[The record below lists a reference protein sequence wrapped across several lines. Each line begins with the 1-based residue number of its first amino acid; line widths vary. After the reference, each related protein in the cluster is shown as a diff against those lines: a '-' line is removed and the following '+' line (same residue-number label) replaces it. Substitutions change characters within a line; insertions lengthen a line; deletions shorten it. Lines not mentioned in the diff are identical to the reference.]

1 MRQANPNADPC
12 RGRVSSRTHRCG
24 LLKCCDRRHRALWS
38 SVLRISTVKRN
49 SGNLTQYLLGGR
61 MFSLSRRASSTFGS
75 RDGGTARLLWMVI
88 EMYRLWLSTMGGWRI
103 SLNPSGHIH
112 QPVSDQ
118 GGLIPSLVF
127 NEKST
132 DFSVYFCPSDIQELK
147 AKFNM
152 SLHLKWKSQLNKA
165 KTVCWHERAWRMLLW
180 CVRCADLLLNQI
192 WKSVN
197 LVSSR
202 SLLICGEKTL
212 ATLAF
217 LPSHHTFFSVLI
229 KRKQADLKSIFQDVL
244 TYDVSCWRGSWW
256 ACLYEKLSV
265 ISCLLIFTWKVCS
278 N

>member
-24 LLKCCDRRHRALWS
+24 LLKCCDRRHRALWT
-38 SVLRISTVKRN
+38 SVLRISTVKRD
-49 SGNLTQYLLGGR
+49 SGNLTQYLLGGK

-75 RDGGTARLLWMVI
+75 REGGTARLLWMVI
-88 EMYRLWLSTMGGWRI
+88 EMYRLWLSTMGGRQI

-152 SLHLKWKSQLNKA
+152 SLHLKWNSQLNKA
-165 KTVCWHERAWRMLLW
+165 KTVCWHEKAWRMLLW

-202 SLLICGEKTL
+202 SLLICGDKAL

-217 LPSHHTFFSVLI
+217 LPSHHTFFLFLS
-229 KRKQADLKSIFQDVL
+229 RGNKQ
-244 TYDVSCWRGSWW
+244 
-256 ACLYEKLSV
+256 
-265 ISCLLIFTWKVCS
+265 TWKAYFKTCLRTMS
-278 N
+278 PAGGAPGGRAFMRN